1 MFCLNT
7 LIIPEIVIRALMI
20 NMFSKITKD
29 KGIFFVFLLAIVF
42 LLNNDPI
49 FSPDTGSY
57 ENNSILRIGMYPL
70 IITFFKFLFKEN
82 VFKYLAIFQTLFS
95 LGAIYFLTNFLRTFF
110 NLNFYLHVALVGIF
124 LFPLATHVSAFNIIS
139 ESIAYP
145 LFLLASLSF
154 FKVLAYKDTK
164 NTILFVTFLF
174 LLCFTRQQ
182 FVFFYVVAFIY
193 AIYMMIF
200 EKNVKISSKVFLAS
214 ALSLCSFF
222 IAEKSY
228 HKIYHGHFAGTPFAG
243 TQFLMR
249 PLFLISSSGLK
260 SIEDP
265 QQKKFLL
272 EAIEEFK
279 KNDITSLDQP
289 TKELYAYEYFYN
301 TMYHRISSKIWGEI
315 WSKDILDKK
324 FNKDHTSFEVMQII
338 DHNALIMG
346 IKLTQA
352 NFVASAIYYIKDTM
366 RGMGGYSY
374 CFFLFIILFCCL
386 VASYKRK
393 KMDFLYLALA
403 SSSLMHLGNSAL
415 VCLFEPPLTRYMYY
429 TSALLFAVIVIFMS
443 ELFPYMLQQ
452 SKKSCAE

>member
-7 LIIPEIVIRALMI
+7 LIIPEIITRALMMD
-20 NMFSKITKD
+20 MFSKITKD

-249 PLFLISSSGLK
+249 PLFLISSSALK
-260 SIEDP
+260 SIEDH
-265 QQKKFLL
+265 QQKQFLL

-279 KNDITSLDQP
+279 KMI
-289 TKELYAYEYFYN
+289 
-301 TMYHRISSKIWGEI
+301 
-315 WSKDILDKK
+315 
-324 FNKDHTSFEVMQII
+324 
-338 DHNALIMG
+338 
-346 IKLTQA
+346 
-352 NFVASAIYYIKDTM
+352 
-366 RGMGGYSY
+366 
-374 CFFLFIILFCCL
+374 
-386 VASYKRK
+386 
-393 KMDFLYLALA
+393 
-403 SSSLMHLGNSAL
+403 
-415 VCLFEPPLTRYMYY
+415 
-429 TSALLFAVIVIFMS
+429 
-443 ELFPYMLQQ
+443 
-452 SKKSCAE
+452 

>member
-1 MFCLNT
+1 
-7 LIIPEIVIRALMI
+7 
-20 NMFSKITKD
+20 MFSKIIKD
-29 KGIFFVFLLAIVF
+29 KGIFFVFLLAVVL

-70 IITFFKFLFKEN
+70 IINFFKFLFKMN
-82 VFKYLAIFQTLFS
+82 AFKYLAIFQTLFS
-95 LGAIYFLTNFLRTFF
+95 LGTIYFLTKFLRTFF

-145 LFLLASLSF
+145 LFLLTSLSF

-193 AIYMMIF
+193 GIYMMIF
-200 EKNVKISSKVFLAS
+200 EKNIKISSKVFLAS

-243 TQFLMR
+243 TQLLMR
-249 PLFLISSSGLK
+249 PLFVASSIALK
-260 SIEDP
+260 GITEP
-265 QQKKFLL
+265 KQKQFIIQTMK
-272 EAIEEFK
+272 EFK
-279 KNDITSLDQP
+279 ENEITSPDQP
-289 TKELYAYEYFYN
+289 AKELYAYEYLYN
-301 TMYHRISSKIWGEI
+301 KMYHTISSKHWGNIWT
-315 WSKDILDKK
+315 KKTLDKEFK
-324 FNKDHTSFEVMQII
+324 KNHTSFEVMQIV
-338 DHNALIMG
+338 DYNALMMSINL
-346 IKLTQA
+346 IQH
-352 NFVASAIYYIKDTM
+352 NFVAYSVYYIKDTM

-374 CFFLFIILFCCL
+374 CLFLFIILLCCL
-386 VASYKRK
+386 VVSCKRK
-393 KMDFLYLALA
+393 KMDFLYLILTCSA
-403 SSSLMHLGNSAL
+403 LMHLGNSAL
-415 VCLFEPPLTRYMYY
+415 VCLFEPPLTRYVYY
-429 TSALLFAVIVIFMS
+429 TSTLLFAVIVIFMA